1 MANSTAKS
9 RAAAK
14 KPPIVEVAAED
25 GDHIEPP
32 PEVVEP
38 DPEMSP
44 EEAEEARKD
53 YLLTRFWISARG
65 FWGKNGDRLAWIL
78 TLGLLVLIVANVG
91 FSNRPFGV
99 KRFQTIHHHSVE
111 VAHGL
116 VLLFG
121 IGTKAL

>member
-32 PEVVEP
+32 PPEAVEP

-44 EEAEEARKD
+44 EEAGAKLVSDINLISRKGKRR
-53 YLLTRFWISARG
+53 LLGRFRRHRKPA
-65 FWGKNGDRLAWIL
+65 
-78 TLGLLVLIVANVG
+78 
-91 FSNRPFGV
+91 SN
-99 KRFQTIHHHSVE
+99 
-111 VAHGL
+111 
-116 VLLFG
+116 
-121 IGTKAL
+121 KAA